1 MVRFLATDGAE
12 RFARVGTRFLGQT
25 LSPENVELVDL

>member
-1 MVRFLATDGAE
+1 MVRFLATDGPE

-25 LSPENVELVDL
+25 LSAENVELIDI